1 MSKARKQS
9 AIAPATDLPAE
20 PIVPAAA
27 PPAPLAELPPF
38 AILALTPDQ
47 IRLLSV
53 WPRVPRD
60 AHGAPDVRVWARMT
74 AMPLRRVQELARGL
88 FEMGAA
94 LPNGDLH
101 VHVRGYLTSLAKAR
115 LL

>member
-1 MSKARKQS
+1 MSKAKKQRT
-9 AIAPATDLPAE
+9 IAPVTDPPAE
-20 PIVPAAA
+20 PIALAAA
-27 PPAPLAELPPF
+27 PPVPLADLPPY

-60 AHGAPDVRVWARMT
+60 AHGTPDVRVWARMT
-74 AMPLRRVQELARGL
+74 ALPLQRVQELARGL

>member
-1 MSKARKQS
+1 MSKARKDDVMV
-9 AIAPATDLPAE
+9 PGPVPEDE

-27 PPAPLAELPPF
+27 PPAPLADLPPF
-38 AILALTPDQ
+38 AILTLTPDQ

-60 AHGAPDVRVWARMT
+60 ALGAPDVRVWARMT